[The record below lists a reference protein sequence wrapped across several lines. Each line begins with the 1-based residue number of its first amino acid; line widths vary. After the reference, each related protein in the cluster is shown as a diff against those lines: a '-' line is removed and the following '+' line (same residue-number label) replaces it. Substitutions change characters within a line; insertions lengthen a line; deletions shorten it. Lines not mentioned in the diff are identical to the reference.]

1 MHWFLWE
8 QKWVGSEF
16 LFVFIIIINLF
27 PFLYICRYLCVLV
40 FAFVSSLHS
49 VTCSLRIHN
58 FFCIL
63 HVTESTQMCQVR
75 FLPFFFPFFIICLHK
90 CILLFLLL
98 LLL

>member
-16 LFVFIIIINLF
+16 LFVFFIIINLF

-58 FFCIL
+58 FLLYFTRDR
-63 HVTESTQMCQVR
+63 VDTNAPGAFSSV
-75 FLPFFFPFFIICLHK
+75 FFSFFIICLHK
-90 CILLFLLL
+90 CILLLLL

>member
-1 MHWFLWE
+1 M
-8 QKWVGSEF
+8 GSEF
-16 LFVFIIIINLF
+16 LFVFFIIINLF

-58 FFCIL
+58 FFL
-63 HVTESTQMCQVR
+63 YFTRDRVDTNAPGAFSSV
-75 FLPFFFPFFIICLHK
+75 FFSFFIICLHK
-90 CILLFLLL
+90 CILLLLL